1 MGEVTQDELR
11 GSAGGSV
18 GPEISAAIEE
28 RGIGNKSQVHD
39 GPSVKETA
47 DVVGRPTNN
56 VGNDGQVGDNSK
68 CDFFVAASFLGVIRD
83 LSRAYPAE
91 IILIYHHPKDMC
103 TDKNEE
109 QYEQSGAK
117 VCASRSAMV

>member
-56 VGNDGQVGDNSK
+56 VGNDGQ
-68 CDFFVAASFLGVIRD
+68 
-83 LSRAYPAE
+83 
-91 IILIYHHPKDMC
+91 DMC